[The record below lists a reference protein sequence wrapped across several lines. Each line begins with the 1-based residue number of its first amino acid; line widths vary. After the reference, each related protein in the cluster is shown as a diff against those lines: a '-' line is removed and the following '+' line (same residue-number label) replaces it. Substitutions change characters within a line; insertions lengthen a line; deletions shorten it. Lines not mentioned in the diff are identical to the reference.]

1 MLLLYSFVFKIIDHH
16 LKLNISMYYLTILI
30 RVHSTLVRL
39 RTISDIRKIR
49 IRNHI
54 RAISAPLCFRQKI

>member
-30 RVHSTLVRL
+30 RVHPCNIRSALLPTKNMNVDVENVL
-39 RTISDIRKIR
+39 SDPIRFQ
-49 IRNHI
+49 
-54 RAISAPLCFRQKI
+54 P